1 MKKRKERQL
10 KKLNETGE
18 SLRPMI
24 LSPSSDS
31 TLFYYPSFFPSLH
44 ICDVV
49 QEHIL
54 QVHLTAK
61 ERFILL
67 TCSSINEQQHESV
80 EVELFTYSFSREDG
94 SGFNKASSSTRHLYW
109 PLVAATG
116 SYCGMYYSL
125 LVSVG
130 ISFQFNVRYVFFI

>member
-1 MKKRKERQL
+1 
-10 KKLNETGE
+10 
-18 SLRPMI
+18 MI
-24 LSPSSDS
+24 LRPSSDS
-31 TLFYYPSFFPSLH
+31 NLFYYPSFFPSLH
-44 ICDVV
+44 IYDVV
-49 QEHIL
+49 QEHIIR
-54 QVHLTAK
+54 VHLTAK

-94 SGFNKASSSTRHLYW
+94 SGFNKASSSSRHLYW

-130 ISFQFNVRYVFFI
+130 ISFQFNVQYVFFI